1 MALRIPTVDWSQP
14 GMVVSGFAHVALL
27 AATLIAF
34 SDAKPLEDVTESIPV
49 EVISATQFSQ
59 MTRGETTAKDVRPTP
74 LPRAEKQA
82 EVQETKPEPIELKRD
97 IPVPPVRPPDPPV
110 EQKVAALPV
119 PPERPKEDEAKAA
132 EKAAAEKAAA
142 EKAEAEAKARAE
154 AAAARAEAQ
163 ARAKAEADARAKA
176 EAKAEAEA
184 LEKARAEQAKAKAEA
199 EAKARAEADAKARAE
214 AEAKARAEARAKAEA
229 EAEAKR
235 RETEARVRAE
245 EAKRLAALAAAQAK
259 PEPPKPP
266 APAPRPDAKP
276 ETKFDPAAIEKL
288 LTSKEKAAQAP
299 STAREINRTASLG
312 TATGGAARLSQ
323 SELDAI
329 KGAIIEQINAKWI
342 VPPGADT
349 KSARAPQIRFSLN
362 PDGSLQGEPQLISE
376 PTDAISR
383 ALAESAIRAI
393 KRAAPYRI
401 QPQFANKYQDWRDW
415 NSKFTPPEF

>member
-1 MALRIPTVDWSQP
+1 MAIRIPSIDWTQP
-14 GMVVSGFAHVALL
+14 GMVVSGVAHVALL

-34 SDAKPLEDVTESIPV
+34 ADARPLEDATESIPV
-49 EVISATQFSQ
+49 EVITDSQFSQ
-59 MTRGETTAKDVRPTP
+59 MTRGETTAREVKPNP

-82 EVQETKPEPIELKRD
+82 DIQETKPEAVELKRD
-97 IPVPPVRPPDPPV
+97 VPVPPVRPPDPPA
-110 EQKVAALPV
+110 EQKIAALPL
-119 PPERPKEDEAKAA
+119 PPERPKEDEAKA
-132 EKAAAEKAAA
+132 
-142 EKAEAEAKARAE
+142 EAEKARAE
-154 AAAARAEAQ
+154 ADAKARADAAAKAEAQ
-163 ARAKAEADARAKA
+163 AKAEARAKADADAKAKA

-199 EAKARAEADAKARAE
+199 DAKAKAEAEAKARVE

-235 RETEARVRAE
+235 RETEARIRAAE
-245 EAKRLAALAAAQAK
+245 QQRLAALAAVQAK

-266 APAPRPDAKP
+266 APRAEPKP
-276 ETKFDPAAIEKL
+276 EAKFDPSAIEKL
-288 LTSKEKAAQAP
+288 LTSKEKAQQAP

-312 TATGGAARLSQ
+312 TAAGGASRLSQ
-323 SELDAI
+323 SELDMI
-329 KGAIIEQINAKWI
+329 KGAIIDQINAKWI

-401 QPQFANKYQDWRDW
+401 QAQFASKYQDWRDW